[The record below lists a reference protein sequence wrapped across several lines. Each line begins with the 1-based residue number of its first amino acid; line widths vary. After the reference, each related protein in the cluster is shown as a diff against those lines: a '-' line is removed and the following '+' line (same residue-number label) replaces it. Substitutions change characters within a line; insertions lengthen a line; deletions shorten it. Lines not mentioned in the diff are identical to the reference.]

1 MISAREAL
9 QRLQEGNQ
17 RFVADIRGN
26 STETSGMRRRALVF
40 DQAPFA
46 IILGCSD
53 SRVPA
58 EIVFDQGLGDLF
70 VIRVAGNVVAASQI
84 GSIEFAAERFGTRL
98 VVVLGHTRCGA
109 VQATLEELD
118 RPSATRSP
126 NLHSIVDRI
135 RPAVETLMETDLRRQ
150 PAALMRHAVRANIRA
165 SVNQLRHG
173 SHILEQLIARDGLLV
188 VGAEYALETGVV
200 DFFDGVP
207 TGDGVITEF
216 MHLE

>member
-9 QRLQEGNQ
+9 QRLHEGNQ

-70 VIRVAGNVVAASQI
+70 VIRVAGNVVAPSQI
-84 GSIEFAAERFGTRL
+84 GSIEFAADRFGTRL

-173 SHILEQLIARDGLLV
+173 SQILEQLIARQGLLV

-200 DFFDGVP
+200 DFFDGVLE
-207 TGDGVITEF
+207 GDGVLTEF